1 LTEIIKM
8 CEGYI
13 VYTQIALNICVAL
26 SFWAHVERLNDTV
39 DTQARRSDYIFNWLS
54 YDIGCALAT

>member
-1 LTEIIKM
+1 M